1 MNRTRLRDGP
11 EDVRELKIT
20 MINLLKEF
28 SSEKGGNIHE
38 KMGEFQN
45 KEEKQK

>member
-1 MNRTRLRDGP
+1 
-11 EDVRELKIT
+11 

-28 SSEKGGNIHE
+28 SIEKSNNIHE

-45 KEEKQK
+45 KEGKQK